1 MENTTTAGISLK
13 DLITKWLRQNLQ
25 TSTIIVAMVAI
36 WIGISIWTSGSFLLP
51 QNISNLIRQMTVTA
65 ILSVGM
71 VLVIVTGNIDLSVGK
86 FAGLISVIVAYLQY
100 YTWNTLFPGNPM
112 LAAVLSVIVGLAI
125 AILLGVIQASIIA
138 FMNVPAFIVT
148 LGFMWIFNGAIIAI
162 TEGRSIPADQPY
174 FNFIGQG
181 YLPNWIGWLFC
192 GLFVI
197 ALYFMT
203 LQGRVQKNRYGFKN
217 QKIYIDLIQ
226 PTLFSILVI
235 LYIYNV
241 NLYNGLQ
248 MPVLILAVVALIIGY
263 LASNTPFG
271 RYVYAIGGNK
281 EAARLS
287 GINIRLATFIVM
299 VTMGLLCGISGITL
313 ASYVGAG
320 TIAAGTGYELD
331 AIAATILGGTST
343 LGGKGKVAF
352 ALVGALIMATITNGL
367 QLMNIGPAWQYMVK
381 GTILIIAVFAD
392 VYFNKNR

>member
-1 MENTTTAGISLK
+1 
-13 DLITKWLRQNLQ
+13 
-25 TSTIIVAMVAI
+25 
-36 WIGISIWTSGSFLLP
+36 
-51 QNISNLIRQMTVTA
+51 
-65 ILSVGM
+65 
-71 VLVIVTGNIDLSVGK
+71 
-86 FAGLISVIVAYLQY
+86 
-100 YTWNTLFPGNPM
+100 
-112 LAAVLSVIVGLAI
+112 
-125 AILLGVIQASIIA
+125 
-138 FMNVPAFIVT
+138 

-181 YLPNWIGWLFC
+181 YLPNWIGWVLC
-192 GLFVI
+192 VLFVI
-197 ALYFMT
+197 ALYFMA

-217 QKIYIDLIQ
+217 QNILIDLIQ

-235 LYIYNV
+235 LYTYNV

-263 LASNTPFG
+263 IATNTPFG

-287 GINIRLATFIVM
+287 GINIRFVTFIVM
-299 VTMGLLCGISGITL
+299 VTMGLLCGISGILL

-381 GTILIIAVFAD
+381 GIILIIAVFAD

>member
-1 MENTTTAGISLK
+1 MENTPTAGINLRN
-13 DLITKWLRQNLQ
+13 LIIKWLRQNLQ

-36 WIGISIWTSGSFLLP
+36 WIGIIIWTGGSFLMP

-100 YTWNTLFPGNPM
+100 YTWNTYFPGNPL
-112 LAAVLSVIVGLAI
+112 LAAILSVIVGLAC
-125 AILLGVIQASIIA
+125 AILLGVIQAAIIA

-181 YLPNWIGWLFC
+181 YLPNWIGWVMC
-192 GLFVI
+192 VLFVI

-203 LQGRVQKNRYGFKN
+203 FQRRVQKTRYGFKN
-217 QKIYIDLIQ
+217 QNIFVDLIQ
-226 PTLFSILVI
+226 PTLFSILVV

-248 MPVLILAVVALIIGY
+248 MPVLTLAVVALIIGY
-263 LASNTPFG
+263 IASNTPFG

-287 GINIRLATFIVM
+287 GINIRLATFTVM

-352 ALVGALIMATITNGL
+352 ALVGALIMASITNGL
-367 QLMNIGPAWQYMVK
+367 QLMNIGPSWQYMVK
-381 GTILIIAVFAD
+381 GIILIIAVFAD